1 MVEQIPSIVDNPL
14 SSFVTAD
21 DVILLLATL
30 ITIVSLAWLIGRLIT
45 FIPSFMVD
53 TVKKVKNKSIID
65 SNETLHD
72 TSLDKSEIG
81 LKTFVE
87 KVFK

>member
-1 MVEQIPSIVDNPL
+1 MVEQVPSLADNPL
-14 SSFVTAD
+14 TSFVTAD
-21 DVILLLATL
+21 DVVILLVTI

-53 TVKKVKNKSIID
+53 TIKKVKNKSIID
-65 SNETLHD
+65 SSETLHD
-72 TSLDKSEIG
+72 SSLDKSEVG
-81 LKTFVE
+81 LKTFIE